1 MSYWLMSM
9 KWMDRGGKRKDYSGL
24 CKKLGILAI
33 GYFIGDNESLGNL
46 KHINHDH
53 LKSLV
58 RHHSAS
64 SLWDFAHEMQI
75 GDVVYIRGKRP
86 GTTVGRARITSEYK
100 YDKNLFINEPEWEEY
115 LYWDHYRNA
124 KWDLDFPKIKA
135 SLTKKKYYTIEKL
148 KESDVRDFEQKH
160 GLKPF
165 PPIKTSKGKIIVPC
179 QLKAVRNGKIWFP
192 FPNYFSP
199 FYESAVLIGEWSRGV
214 VKWELSEIITIDP
227 NISCRL
233 CEPTVV
239 ELKDGR
245 LSMVMRGD
253 NGAFPEKP
261 GYKWYSVSEDGGY
274 TWTKP
279 KPLKY
284 TNGKPIFSPSSCSL
298 LFRSW
303 KTGKIYWIANILD
316 KNPVGNRPRYPL
328 QIVEIDEE
336 KLAVKKETML
346 VIDDRKRGDSPLVQF
361 SNFRYYQ
368 DRVTGDLVILMARYG
383 EKSGK
388 ENILRSPLYRYVIEL
403 D

>member
-165 PPIKTSKGKIIVPC
+165 PPIKTSKGPIPETDIEKIKEGAVKYGAYTRYERSRKLRERAIEIHGYTCEVCGANFENKYGELGKNFIEIHHKVP
-179 QLKAVRNGKIWFP
+179 LH
-192 FPNYFSP
+192 
-199 FYESAVLIGEWSRGV
+199 ESGE
-214 VKWELSEIITIDP
+214 
-227 NISCRL
+227 
-233 CEPTVV
+233 CEPDPGMDMVPLCSNCHRMIHRHKKDMYTVD
-239 ELKDGR
+239 ELKR
-245 LSMVMRGD
+245 
-253 NGAFPEKP
+253 
-261 GYKWYSVSEDGGY
+261 
-274 TWTKP
+274 
-279 KPLKY
+279 
-284 TNGKPIFSPSSCSL
+284 
-298 LFRSW
+298 
-303 KTGKIYWIANILD
+303 
-316 KNPVGNRPRYPL
+316 
-328 QIVEIDEE
+328 IVRE
-336 KLAVKKETML
+336 
-346 VIDDRKRGDSPLVQF
+346 
-361 SNFRYYQ
+361 
-368 DRVTGDLVILMARYG
+368 
-383 EKSGK
+383 
-388 ENILRSPLYRYVIEL
+388 
-403 D
+403 

>member
-1 MSYWLMSM
+1 M
-9 KWMDRGGKRKDYSGL
+9 KLKVYKEVFVPEDPRGGIVNGDISYTSRSGLKLVHSYGIALRSDTYDYFYERFSADNGRTWSKPRLAFKDKEVENGFIRYSGITYFL
-24 CKKLGILAI
+24 DEEEDKLLRFYGEGFYPKDDPKLARWEVYYQVY
-33 GYFIGDNESLGNL
+33 GRDGWGKPLSVSEVVLG
-46 KHINHDH
+46 
-53 LKSLV
+53 
-58 RHHSAS
+58 
-64 SLWDFAHEMQI
+64 
-75 GDVVYIRGKRP
+75 
-86 GTTVGRARITSEYK
+86 GRKGVLMISCS
-100 YDKNLFINEPEWEEY
+100 F
-115 LYWDHYRNA
+115 
-124 KWDLDFPKIKA
+124 
-135 SLTKKKYYTIEKL
+135 
-148 KESDVRDFEQKH
+148 
-160 GLKPF
+160 
-165 PPIKTSKGKIIVPC
+165 PIKTSKGKIIVPC